1 MPVRETIVDAMMGLG
16 RPIDASHPG
25 AAPLDLESLE
35 VVMLHDVLEQAFDV
49 RIPAS
54 RVTPSSFATLDSLVA
69 LVEELR
75 T

>member
-1 MPVRETIVDAMMGLG
+1 MHVRETIVDAMVGLG
-16 RPIDASHPG
+16 RPIDVSFPG
-25 AAPLDLESLE
+25 TAPLDLESIE
-35 VVMLHDVLEQAFDV
+35 VVMLHDVLEQAFDL

-54 RVTPSSFATLDSLVA
+54 RVTPASFATLDGLVA